1 LSGTRA
7 TRRSVLKRIGAAAAC
22 TPALLAGR
30 PAVAQQPP
38 LPPLPNLTS
47 SEVLLLRPGD
57 ADFAAYQPAFNA
69 RTMLTPQLRALCKT
83 AKAVGTMVDWCRSN
97 NLPFAMRCGGHSY
110 EGFSE
115 SSSVVIDTRLMSA
128 IKVDAATKTVTVG
141 AGASLGAIYKAL
153 APRNLAFAAGSCPT
167 VGVSGHTLGGGYGY
181 LARPFGLTC
190 DNLLAVDLVDPQGR
204 QVHADA
210 TQNADLFWAC
220 RGGGGGSFGVATAFR
235 FKLRHLAN
243 VLVFRIDWTGLDP
256 SHAAV
261 ILKDWQ
267 AWLPQAPSSI
277 DATFLIRRHADG
289 AGLDLRCSGQ
299 SIGSRAELERALRP
313 LSSSPQIRPMSFFD
327 AVNYFAGGKSG
338 WTYSSAPMKGKSDY
352 VVSPLTDDG
361 IGALMNRVSTKP
373 SVYVICDAYG
383 GAIARVG
390 AEATAF
396 AHRSALFSVQYGS
409 TWSDPNDTAQRLADM
424 RELYAAMRPYVSGAA
439 YVNYCDLDRIDWQ
452 NAYWGSN
459 LARLRQIKSAFDAGN
474 VFRHAQSVPP
484 A

>member
-1 LSGTRA
+1 LIGTEA

-30 PAVAQQPP
+30 QAVAQQAP
-38 LPPLPNLTS
+38 LPALPNLAS
-47 SEVLLLRPGD
+47 SEALLLRPGE

-69 RTMLTPQLRALCKT
+69 RTMLMAQLRALCKT

-97 NLPFAMRCGGHSY
+97 NVPFAMRCGGHSY

-115 SSSVVIDTRLMSA
+115 SSSVVIDTRPMSA
-128 IKVDAATKTVTVG
+128 IKVDAANKTVTVG
-141 AGASLGAIYKAL
+141 AGASLGSIYTAL
-153 APRNLAFAAGSCPT
+153 APHNLAFAAGSCPT

-190 DNLLAVDLVDPQGR
+190 DNLLGVDLVDPQGR

-210 TQNADLFWAC
+210 QHNADLFWAC

-235 FKLRHLAN
+235 FQLRRLAN

-256 SHAAV
+256 AGATA

-267 AWLPQAPSSI
+267 AWAPQAPSSI

-289 AGLDLRCSGQ
+289 GIDLRCSGQ
-299 SIGSRAELERALRP
+299 SIGSRAELARALTP
-313 LSSSPQIRPMSFFD
+313 LSRSPQIRPMSFFA

-338 WTYSSAPMKGKSDY
+338 WTYGSAPMKGKSDY
-352 VVSPLTDDG
+352 VMTPLTDDG
-361 IGALMNRVSTKP
+361 MAALMNRVSTN
-373 SVYVICDAYG
+373 SNVYVICDAYG
-383 GAIARVG
+383 GAIARVAAG
-390 AEATAF
+390 ATAF
-396 AHRSALFSVQYGS
+396 AHRGALFSVQYGS
-409 TWSDPNDTAQRLADM
+409 TWSDPNDTPQRLADM
-424 RELYAAMRPYVSGAA
+424 RDLYAAMRPYVSGAA
-439 YVNYCDLDRIDWQ
+439 YVNYCDLDLTDWQ
-452 NAYWGSN
+452 NAYWGPN
-459 LARLRQIKSAFDAGN
+459 LARLKQIKSAFDPGN